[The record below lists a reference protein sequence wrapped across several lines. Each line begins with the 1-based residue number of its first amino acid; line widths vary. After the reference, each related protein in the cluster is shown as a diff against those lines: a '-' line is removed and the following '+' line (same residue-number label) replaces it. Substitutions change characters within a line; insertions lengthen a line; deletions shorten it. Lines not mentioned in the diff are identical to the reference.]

1 MTYSLSD
8 IAKSVGGEVVGDSTT
23 VINGLAKI
31 QEAGGGELSFISN
44 DKYIKYASTTKASA
58 IIVSNS
64 FDREC
69 TASLIKVEDP
79 YFAFLKVIKL
89 FFPPKEIFEPG
100 IHDTAAIDASAE
112 IDDTVTIGALTV
124 ISKNVRIG
132 KNVTI
137 HPGVIIYPNVVI
149 DDDTIIFSNSTICEG
164 TQIGKRV
171 IIHCGAVIGDDG
183 FGFVH
188 KDGHYYKLPQAGRV
202 IIEDDVEIGANVTID
217 RATLGYTIIRRG
229 AKLDNLI
236 QIAHNVEVGEDTV
249 MAAQTGVSGSTK
261 FGKGVR
267 VGGQAGFVGH
277 ITIGDE
283 SIVGAQSGISKDVP
297 PGKIVAGTPAQEISK
312 NYRLLAATHKLP
324 DLMKRIKKLE
334 KEIDRLR
341 EDKK

>member
-1 MTYSLSD
+1 MNYTLSD
-8 IAKSVGGEVVGDSTT
+8 IAKYVGGEVVGDSTT

-31 QEAGGGELSFISN
+31 QEAGGGDLTFISN
-44 DKYIKYASTTKASA
+44 DKYIKYASETRASA

-69 TASLIKVEDP
+69 TASLIKVDDP

-100 IHDTAAIDASAE
+100 IHNTAVVDETAE

-132 KNVTI
+132 KNVII
-137 HPGVIIYPNVVI
+137 HPGVIIYPNVI
-149 DDDTIIFSNSTICEG
+149 IGDETIIFSNSTICEG

-188 KDGHYYKLPQAGRV
+188 KDGHYYKLPQAGIV
-202 IIEDDVEIGANVTID
+202 ILEDDVEVGANVTID
-217 RATLGYTIIRRG
+217 RATLGHTIIHRG

-249 MAAQTGVSGSTK
+249 MAAQTGVSGSTR
-261 FGKGVR
+261 FGRGVR
-267 VGGQAGFVGH
+267 VGGQVGFVGH

-283 SIVGAQSGISKDVP
+283 SMIGAQAGISKDVP
-297 PGKIVAGTPAQEISK
+297 PGKIVTGTPAQEISTY
-312 NYRLLAATHKLP
+312 YRSVAALHKLP
-324 DLMKRIKKLE
+324 DLLHRIKKLE

-341 EDKK
+341 EEKK